1 MTICASFMAR
11 LSIISV
17 LVAGSFIIA
26 TGARAADI
34 PWPTN
39 ILYEKAANQED
50 VKRVLNGVA
59 QQAGLGINFG
69 PGVDKDVSFN
79 IVNVP
84 LGAAFNQI
92 IDIAGLG
99 YRYDATTRT
108 ITILATG
115 PRTQEVLL
123 LEHATPKQI
132 TDAVSPGRLGMGG
145 EIRGDEKN
153 GIVMLKGTADEVK
166 QLRDLVEK
174 LDKAEGKRQ
183 DALRGRLTAD
193 ATRAAE
199 EAKRTEAEASAQTKK
214 LELEREQRIRD
225 EVLGTDVKIFA
236 VKYANVGKTTQTFQG
251 QSITLP
257 GIDETLRAMLGLTS
271 EKGGEKGTGQ
281 DSVDDKRLFSQL
293 QRQYGRMPP
302 VITIDERTNSVI
314 VRGTPTAIAEVER
327 ALKKLDTKVPLIE
340 IEVMIVAADKTVAE
354 ELGIRWGGNQI
365 SSANSK
371 NAMGSA
377 FETGNNAA
385 IGGTPA
391 SSQMTPYLA
400 GGTTT
405 QTTATAL
412 GNVTTSAA
420 TAAAAINPVS
430 LLPAAAG
437 LGMSYVYRGPHAV
450 LEAQL
455 AAMSSAQKTQTI
467 SAPRV
472 ITLNNLEA
480 KITNDRTLYIPT
492 LPGANTAGTYEQ
504 VKAGLVLRITPSLIN
519 RMDTGEDSLVRLNI
533 NASNKDIQAGGN
545 NTYGLA
551 GNEVQT
557 QVVIPDGSTFIMG
570 GLTNDSRREG
580 KDGVPLLQDIPILG
594 GLFSSR
600 TSQQNLD
607 ETLFFITPK
616 LVHPDDI
623 YAQDIAQRNYL
634 LDQREK
640 MREMRRDIQGQS
652 QLLRLNP
659 GTLAEDE

>member
-1 MTICASFMAR
+1 MAR